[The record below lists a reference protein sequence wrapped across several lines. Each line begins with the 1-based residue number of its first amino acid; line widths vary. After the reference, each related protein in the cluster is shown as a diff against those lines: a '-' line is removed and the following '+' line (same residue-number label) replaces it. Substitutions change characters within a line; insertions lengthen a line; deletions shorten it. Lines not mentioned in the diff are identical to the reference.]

1 MLPIFQ
7 VLYTRV
13 EKGLIVD
20 MAEVFVDD
28 GSLISGSSVAVYA
41 KNKLL
46 IGSVAAQT
54 VICDVKFM

>member
-1 MLPIFQ
+1 MLYI
-7 VLYTRV
+7 RV

-28 GSLISGSSVAVYA
+28 GNLISGSSVAVYA